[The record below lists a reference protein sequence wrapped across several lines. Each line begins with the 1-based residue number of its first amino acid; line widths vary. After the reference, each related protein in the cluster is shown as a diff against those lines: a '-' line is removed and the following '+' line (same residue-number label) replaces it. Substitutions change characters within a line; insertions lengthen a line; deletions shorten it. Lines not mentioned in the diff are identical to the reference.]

1 MTTESRPVN
10 SREVAR
16 RVLDRIAGDGAWAT
30 PALDGELARVGLDDR
45 DRRLAS
51 ELVYGVLRHRARID
65 RAISAHAELD
75 RTPPMIVTILRVAAY
90 QILMLDRVPG
100 YAAVDDAVDAAN
112 VVGAKLGGFVNA
124 VLRKLT
130 ANGEA
135 PFPAVAND
143 SMDAHLARFEIEHS
157 TPRWILDELAAA
169 TRDEVR
175 AMVDERAR
183 IDASDRASS
192 AGGDSVDPGRNPGGT
207 SVDRASTDAFMAARS
222 VRIGELAAAFAHSA
236 PLVAR
241 VNSRRATR
249 DEVIAELASTG
260 VTATPIASA
269 PMALRLEGLGDP
281 SRDKGFMAGRWTVQ
295 DTGAQHVG
303 LVAASALG
311 ATTSPVSSP
320 SLASPAS
327 WASPSLDAASLV
339 SPASPSL
346 DAASL
351 SLDAASPSLDA
362 ASPSLDG
369 ASPSLDA
376 ASPSLDAASS
386 ASPAMDA
393 VDVVLHVLDA
403 CAGVGG
409 KSAHLAELLGDRAR
423 IDAADINATKLS
435 LGQEAAQRLGVTS
448 ITTHACDLLDPA
460 APLRRDYDLI
470 VLDAPCTGLGVLRR
484 HPDAKWRLKQSDVK
498 RLAELQRMLL
508 DAVVPRLKAGGTLVY
523 SVCTFTRAEGPEQ
536 IAALVKRTGL
546 ELVEQERTWPPDADA
561 FYLAR
566 LRSRP

>member
-207 SVDRASTDAFMAARS
+207 SVDRASNDAFMAARS

-249 DEVIAELASTG
+249 EEVIAELASTG

-327 WASPSLDAASLV
+327 WASPSLDAAS
-339 SPASPSL
+339 
-346 DAASL
+346 
-351 SLDAASPSLDA
+351 
-362 ASPSLDG
+362 
-369 ASPSLDA
+369 
-376 ASPSLDAASS
+376 PSLDAASS

-435 LGQEAAQRLGVTS
+435 LGQEAAQRLGVTT